1 MGGSIRAIALF
12 GMLAGAIAADAADA
26 RGHDLTDVTPLP
38 LVHGVNRIPN
48 FDGKG
53 HQADIVW
60 AWRENMNAHGY
71 GIYSVL
77 MPQPNSADDWALVTF
92 ESRSGGQQNSE
103 EALRDQPFDDE
114 QSVASVRFVKARWRG
129 KAETLAISAQRDLS
143 NAVSYI
149 DAAPVDFTI
158 YRLTANAEGTI
169 GWPFYYFDQIDR
181 FRSDER
187 YCNSDWA
194 LTAVLALPLP
204 KNYRGPRTPTGC
216 IP

>member
-1 MGGSIRAIALF
+1 MGGIIRAIALLLT
-12 GMLAGAIAADAADA
+12 LAGAVGADAAEGQD
-26 RGHDLTDVTPLP
+26 RDLSAITPFP
-38 LVHGVNRIPN
+38 LVHGVNRIPD
-48 FDGKG
+48 FDGRG
-53 HQADIVW
+53 HQADIIY
-60 AWRENMNAHGY
+60 AWRDNANAHGY

-92 ESRSGGQQNSE
+92 ESRGDGQQKSE

-114 QSVASVRFVKARWRG
+114 QSVASVRFVKGRWKGR
-129 KAETLAISAQRDLS
+129 AETLAISARRDLS
-143 NAVSYI
+143 NAASYL

-158 YRLTANAEGTI
+158 YHLTANTEGTI

-181 FRSDER
+181 FRSEER

-194 LTAVLALPLP
+194 LMAVLALPLP
-204 KNYRGPRTPTGC
+204 KDYRGPRTPLGC